1 MVLPMQ
7 EKEVADARKRLETV
21 SVEAAQATE
30 TRDKAEREIAALE
43 ATINREAT
51 QFEAEFT
58 TRMAVS
64 RLVFSQA

>member
-1 MVLPMQ
+1 MVLPVQ

-58 TRMAVS
+58 TRMAV
-64 RLVFSQA
+64 RR